1 MRCARPSFLT
11 CLLLLGAIS
20 DGLPVRAQ
28 SVAPVPPTTTGST
41 SGHWAFRKPVRPA
54 VPALPA
60 SVPNRNE
67 VDAFVWEK
75 LKTHGLTLSA
85 AAAPATLVRRVALDL
100 TGLPP
105 SREEVDRFL
114 ADPSPRAY
122 ADLVEGYL
130 QSPRFGER
138 WARVWL
144 DLARYADS
152 KGYGSDSLRPYMW
165 RYRDWV
171 INAFNRNLRFDQFT
185 LEQLAGDLLPNP
197 DLEQRLAT
205 GFHRNSMAND
215 EGGTNDEEFRVAAVK
230 DRVDTTMQVWM
241 GLTFG
246 CAQCHSHKYDPI
258 TQKDYYAVFA
268 LFNQTADA
276 DLEDDSPRW
285 RAPTP
290 EQAAELRALNAE
302 LEPLRAERD
311 RYDDRYTPERL
322 AWEKRT
328 READA
333 SWKPLVPSTL
343 LALGGTDL
351 ISAPDGTVEARGEET
366 VTNRYRLE
374 FASVPEPLTALRLEL
389 LPMSTPKGQ
398 VLGRGARGQATVSE
412 LQVFAQPEKVQ
423 LPVARYVRVELSGR
437 RRVLSLGEVQVMSD
451 GVNVAP
457 KGRASQSSTQGN
469 RSASLAVDA
478 ILNGNP
484 ESRSVAETLVSTD
497 PWWEVDLGQEW
508 SIDRVVLWNRTDGDQ
523 GDELH
528 DYRVRLLD
536 GRRSEVWTN
545 RYERAPNPVQRI
557 DFTGV
562 RMARLETGSATRAD
576 EGSSVQAVVDRDLNS
591 SWTVSGG
598 LNQPQEAVFPLDEPL
613 RVRPGEKVVVI
624 VEQASRDRSSLARF
638 RLARSAHGGPLFAL
652 PAEVREALKIR
663 PEERQ
668 AGQHQATAA
677 FYWKFTPAYAAM
689 QDKIRPVEERL
700 AKVESDVL
708 RAPVMEELPPELRRT
723 THLQI
728 KGDFLSP
735 GEPVGPNIPAIFGAL
750 PVGVP
755 TNRLGLARWLVDPA
769 NPLTARVTVNRLW
782 SVLFSRGLVETQ
794 EDFGTQG
801 SPPSHPELLDWLA
814 TEFVRVGWD
823 IKAMLRLLTHS
834 ATYQASSDVSAL
846 AEAKDPRNIWLS
858 HFPRARLEAEMIRDQ
873 ALAVGGLLSGKVL
886 GPSVFPW
893 QPANLWQA
901 AFDAGTTWTM
911 STGEDRHRRSL
922 YTFWRRSRPY
932 PSLSSFNAPTRE
944 VCTLRR
950 PVSNTPLQA
959 LVTLNDPVFVEAA
972 QAFGRRILAEGGNTA
987 AERARWAWR
996 TATARW
1002 PTEPELE
1009 TMLCLYQQAQLE
1021 YQRHEAAARQFIADP
1036 EPTLVGRYPVAETAA
1051 WTVVANILLNLDL
1064 VLTKG

>member
-1 MRCARPSFLT
+1 M
-11 CLLLLGAIS
+11 
-20 DGLPVRAQ
+20 
-28 SVAPVPPTTTGST
+28 APVASGDAP
-41 SGHWAFRKPVRPA
+41 GHWAFRKPVRPA
-54 VPALPA
+54 VPALPV
-60 SVPNRNE
+60 SNLKRNE
-67 VDAFVWEK
+67 VDAFVLEK
-75 LKTHGLTLSA
+75 LAAHGLTPA
-85 AAAPATLVRRVALDL
+85 APADPATLVRRVALDL

-105 SREEVDRFL
+105 SGEEVDRFL

-171 INAFNRNLRFDQFT
+171 INAFNRDLRFDQFT
-185 LEQLAGDLLPNP
+185 IEQLAGDLLPNP

-215 EGGTNDEEFRVAAVK
+215 EGGTNDEEFRIAAVK

-246 CAQCHSHKYDPI
+246 CAKCHSHKHDPF
-258 TQKDYYAVFA
+258 TQKDYYALFA

-276 DLEDDSPRW
+276 DLEDDSPRLL
-285 RAPTP
+285 APTP
-290 EQAAELRALNAE
+290 EQEAELRSLNAE
-302 LEPLRAERD
+302 IEPLRAERD
-311 RYDDRYTPERL
+311 RYDNRYTPERL
-322 AWEKRT
+322 AWEQRT
-328 READA
+328 REGDA
-333 SWKPLVPSTL
+333 KWRPLVPASL

-351 ISAPDGTVEARGEET
+351 ISGPDGVVEARGEET

-374 FASVPEPLTALRLEL
+374 FTSVPEPLTALRLEL
-389 LPMSTPKGQ
+389 FPVNTSRGQ

-412 LQVFAQPEKVQ
+412 LQVFTQPEKVQ

-457 KGRASQSSTQGN
+457 KGRASQSSTQGS
-469 RSASLAVDA
+469 REASLAVDA

-484 ESRSVAETLVSTD
+484 ESRSVAETLISTD
-497 PWWEVDLGQEW
+497 PWWEVDLGREW
-508 SIDRVVLWNRTDGDQ
+508 SIDRVVVWNRTDGDK
-523 GDELH
+523 GDELRG
-528 DYRVRLLD
+528 YRVRLLD

-562 RMARLETGSATRAD
+562 RMARLETGTATRAD
-576 EGSSVQAVVDRDLNS
+576 EGSSIRAVVDRDLNT
-591 SWTVSGG
+591 SWTVSDG
-598 LNQPQEAVFPLDEPL
+598 LSQTQEAVFPLDEPL
-613 RVRPGEKVVVI
+613 RVRPGEKLVVI
-624 VEQASRDRSSLARF
+624 LEHATRDRSSLARF
-638 RLARSAHGGPLFAL
+638 RLAGSAQEGPHFAI
-652 PAEVREALKIR
+652 PAEVRAALKIR
-663 PEERQ
+663 PEERST
-668 AGQHQATAA
+668 GQHQAAAA
-677 FYWKFTPAYAAM
+677 FYWTFTPAYAAM
-689 QDKIRPVEERL
+689 QEKLRPVEERL
-700 AKVESDVL
+700 AKAESALL
-708 RAPVMEELPPELRRT
+708 RAPVMEELPAELHRT

-735 GEPVGPNIPAIFGAL
+735 GEPVSPDLPAVFGAL
-750 PVGVP
+750 PAGSP
-755 TNRLGLARWLVDPA
+755 TNRLGLARWLVNPE

-782 SVLFSRGLVETQ
+782 SVLFGRGLVETQ

-834 ATYQASSDVSAL
+834 ATYQASAAVSPL
-846 AEAKDPRNIWLS
+846 AEAKDPRNVWLS

-873 ALAVGGLLSGKVL
+873 ALAVSGLLSGKML

-893 QPANLWQA
+893 QPTNLWQA
-901 AFDAGTTWTM
+901 AFDVGTTWTM

-932 PSLSSFNAPTRE
+932 PSLSTFNAPTRE
-944 VCTLRR
+944 VCALRR

-972 QAFGRRILAEGGNTA
+972 QAFGRRILAEGGKSVS
-987 AERARWAWR
+987 ERARWAWR
-996 TATARW
+996 AATARW
-1002 PTEPELE
+1002 PAESELE
-1009 TMLCLYQQAQLE
+1009 TIVRLYEQAQAE
-1021 YQRHEAAARQFIADP
+1021 YQRHEAAAREFIGDSEATP
-1036 EPTLVGRYPVAETAA
+1036 VGRSSVVETAA